1 MLDTMRTTTFAACF
15 AVVCSLASPAAAA
28 PEPDQQVQVQVKPT
42 PASTNELARYAE
54 RERTAEKQQKFE
66 GGRFRND
73 TLITVILVLVIVI
86 LVLAIVH

>member
-1 MLDTMRTTTFAACF
+1 MRTTLAACF
-15 AVVCSLASPAAAA
+15 AVVCSLASPAGAT
-28 PEPDQQVQVQVKPT
+28 PEPDRQVQVQVKPT
-42 PASTNELARYAE
+42 PASADELARYAQ
-54 RERTAEKQQKFE
+54 RERTAQKQERFE